1 MVGCLK
7 ISLFSQFG
15 TIGTTELKVH
25 LMTKLQELQSQ
36 EGFSKKIAHKV
47 LDLKVN
53 MYNRLYVA

>member
-1 MVGCLK
+1 
-7 ISLFSQFG
+7 
-15 TIGTTELKVH
+15 
-25 LMTKLQELQSQ
+25 MTKLQELQSQ